1 MKRAEENKITLENIA
16 HTSDEVNENVSV
28 EAYATVM
35 LLADISKSLAMIA
48 DAVGGNDEQ

>member
-16 HTSDEVNENVSV
+16 QASDEADESLSV